1 MSNYPF
7 QKREQILNEIARQ
20 ADQELHARNREN
32 NPLKRRTKAKRLL
45 NDLKPRKLEWLA
57 KNKNNQSQTQDPA
70 MQNLTRDN
78 ISANGKY
85 GVD

>member
-1 MSNYPF
+1 MSDYTF
-7 QKREQILNEIARQ
+7 QKREQILNEVARQ
-20 ADQELHARNREN
+20 ADQELHAGNREN

-57 KNKNNQSQTQDPA
+57 KNKTNQSQSQDPA

-85 GVD
+85 SVD

>member
-20 ADQELHARNREN
+20 ADQELHAGNREN

-57 KNKNNQSQTQDPA
+57 KNKNNQPQTQDPA

>member
-20 ADQELHARNREN
+20 ADQELHAGNREK